1 MYKNLLSIIVVGS
14 FLLFNTSISANSE
27 KIESDGTVGEFN
39 YFTVT
44 DPSSFMKALNDFD
57 KSECAK
63 SWRNESGAD
72 VSLWALRG
80 SGNSH
85 FILVV
90 YENWD
95 QMQKG
100 RAIFTSCKESAKMIK
115 SFQKSTDTDRSWN
128 WVSENVLSGR
138 NWQSNTVFAKFNF
151 KVQEGSESE
160 YVSAWKQL
168 MQSQINNIPG
178 SFGLNVIPYGN
189 RYTSHMVYFGAD
201 SMKDLSQSLAK
212 VRSTSDFA
220 DFAKIAKDI
229 RVNVNTE
236 LVQFVKNFN
245 GE

>member
-1 MYKNLLSIIVVGS
+1 
-14 FLLFNTSISANSE
+14 
-27 KIESDGTVGEFN
+27 
-39 YFTVT
+39 
-44 DPSSFMKALNDFD
+44 
-57 KSECAK
+57 
-63 SWRNESGAD
+63 
-72 VSLWALRG
+72 
-80 SGNSH
+80 
-85 FILVV
+85 
-90 YENWD
+90 
-95 QMQKG
+95 
-100 RAIFTSCKESAKMIK
+100 MIK

-168 MQSQINNIPG
+168 MRSQINNIPG

-201 SMKDLSQSLAK
+201 SMTDLSQSLAK

>member
-1 MYKNLLSIIVVGS
+1 MLKNILSIFTLGFLLS
-14 FLLFNTSISANSE
+14 FNSYVFADDHEIQ
-27 KIESDGTVGEFN
+27 SDGTVGEFN

-44 DPSSFMKALNDFD
+44 DPKKFMKALNDFD
-57 KSECAK
+57 KSDCAK
-63 SWRNESGAD
+63 NWRNESGAD

-100 RAIFTSCKESAKMIK
+100 RALFTSCEESAMMIK

-138 NWQSNTVFAKFNF
+138 NWQSNTVFSKFNF
-151 KVQEGSESE
+151 KVQEGKEIE
-160 YVSAWKQL
+160 YVNAWKKLMESQL
-168 MQSQINNIPG
+168 DNIPG
-178 SFGLNVIPYGN
+178 SFGLNAISYGN
-189 RYTSHMVYFGAD
+189 RYVSHMVYLGAN
-201 SMKDLSQSLAK
+201 SMKDLSDSLAK
-212 VRSTSDFA
+212 VRSTEDFA
-220 DFAKIAKDI
+220 EFASVAKDI
-229 RVNVNTE
+229 RVNVNAE